1 MASELQE
8 VLPGED
14 LPGESNAWPEEEEEA
29 GEAAEAGEAGE
40 AVADP
45 RLAGIDRHRVLELG
59 DRILIEYGEKERVW
73 GQVYYRDNELLR
85 LRPDMP
91 GNTLIDFPRDY
102 NPDDLTD
109 QFKEELGIQRSF
121 ILTKRRQEYPDFIR
135 QQDFQVGQTLVG
147 ILADGKEGPVYT
159 VKTLNEEEDE
169 MVVVNTETEEE
180 TTLLF
185 HFRGIPLDQE
195 IQLLRIDKPRAVK
208 DAEERVAKSVV
219 PVEEEGVEGAADTE
233 LFEADDDDIEDEGYV
248 IVPQEQI
255 VREAI
260 ASKMIIAEPL
270 QKAHAINDFLNLLPV
285 ADRKNP
291 KLQRN
296 TRILVELLQHMKREI
311 TEYYED
317 DTVKGVK
324 KPSVATLLELIER
337 VEVPMGRPVL
347 DIEKRLYVN
356 SKEED
361 AIPVSRDNRYFLEND
376 ILAAKDTE
384 TKSPFSSAFV
394 DTGGEGASQIN
405 YYVETQIQ
413 YEKEERSWKRGEGTG
428 PEFPIRKDTFIFR
441 SIIPDLTEEASL
453 EGLKAVHPEDRR
465 DPPVLVSPPMGFLR
479 YGIEM
484 ALATTYRKSGK
495 NQKAILI
502 PEETAPL
509 NVYLLFPQKVEAFLG
524 TKRSGS
530 LALDAMRGKEAM
542 AWMDAILT
550 LLGPIN
556 DANTSDK
563 IVPLKVEGST
573 LSANIPITDYLSGL
587 ELIGTGI
594 GDLQIDLGNYG
605 FGEIELTPEIYTM
618 LQEKIEI
625 YQTDLITSLNAL
637 REAIPKIPE
646 PEPNPML
653 PIETTPILD
662 ERIRAHPLLI
672 EGLATFEAQNPRLQ
686 LSDVARVAYFLKYY
700 TDYWQVAI
708 GPVEIY
714 KEEERLKTI
723 KSNYLNRVANEQ
735 LILHNIAHR
744 GLPPTPNTCEHV
756 AKLVTIRKIKEEN
769 ERLLA
774 LTKFLAHYQSGSPR
788 EDNWISCNVCN
799 KNLLCVHERLLIMAF
814 LSPLEKEII
823 FKKIHLN
830 FSGGVFQGYYI
841 CGSCGQ
847 PIQEIGLDT
856 SIQFD
861 KQGRPVSGQAALNTK
876 DGPSLEDIEKVM
888 GSSLVDVEAFEFEDK
903 EDAYLYSVLREL
915 AERVGIYMDRDSY
928 EIMIDN
934 VKTYLGLL
942 PDKKR
947 FLKRHAK
954 YKEKN
959 PTYVIPNY
967 DVVMA
972 KQTIGAAAIL
982 LLYEIQTHIPEYEAK
997 YPLPGCE
1004 AGFGGYPLEENKE
1017 NRQGLTYIACAVAS
1031 IRREEEPW
1039 SSAEFFKVPKG
1050 GDKEKQ
1056 IQTIL
1061 EFMLPILGEIET
1073 SNTSLER
1080 LLDEKRMWKA
1090 AQLGARASVLP
1101 VKLKDHVPHYFLPE
1115 LVLPT
1120 VTEAAA
1126 EPVVAL
1132 DARGVAKA
1140 WIRNAHA
1147 LARTN
1152 SAPIRG
1158 SPIADITCCKI
1169 PVNTPGSFWSAQAAL
1184 SPTPLT
1190 GRILT
1195 PLQRAPA
1202 QQFKFGARNKEA
1214 LVVEMPKA
1222 LTYRLFTKVCYEGE
1236 RMGESHEPGVTNRCH
1251 SCGFQFPVHPS
1262 IMDPDQAQT
1271 AVSKA
1276 DIDTSVETFQE
1287 LLQIVQEKHEVEPMF
1302 LGDAESWSKK
1312 TLVDIGSLEYPP
1324 LADWESSFTK
1334 MIERLKTFKKS
1345 VKGTDAIDPGTISE
1359 ILAQTEGEEVS
1370 IPQLAS
1376 NCRSEVRAAFE
1387 KIKFKDPRVREVKL
1401 EILERIATL
1410 PWHNFIQVLET
1421 YFLRVGKNLL
1431 YHYDIKSLKSYK
1443 NKLLADITI
1452 TNIKESFDRNNV
1464 ILAKYYAE
1472 FSKKTFA
1479 KQKMAKFLAQLTCI
1493 IHLKNRV
1500 RPSYF
1505 VGGQTTFKWIQLCF
1519 FYGPLSE
1526 LVNSMIEPF
1535 EDIDQVPEYILPRED
1550 PEAEEE
1556 AVKESARSSLNDSSI
1571 KTLLAIV
1578 NDITTLFQQYQ
1589 LSYNDDQLKQILEER
1604 AEKEKQV
1611 MLGSLQAMSPEQK
1624 NLHKLQR
1631 VLGIGEFGI
1640 DIIKQVVRYNKG
1652 QVKQDTNVM
1661 KAAGM
1666 ALSVSG
1672 ANLDDMDNEDDMDDD
1687 GDDEQ
1692 VRIVDPS
1699 VAEALR
1705 QADQAYDNED
1715 EGIFDGEGILGGGR
1729 GEDNY

>member
-1 MASELQE
+1 MASELRE
-8 VLPGED
+8 VLPGEE
-14 LPGESNAWPEEEEEA
+14 LPEESNAWSEEEA
-29 GEAAEAGEAGE
+29 GEAVE
-40 AVADP
+40 AVEAVPDP
-45 RLAGIDRHRVLELG
+45 LLAGIDRNRVLELG
-59 DRILIEYGEKERVW
+59 DRILIEFGEKERVW

-91 GNTLIDFPRDY
+91 GNTLMDFPRDY

-109 QFKEELGIQRSF
+109 KFKDELGVTRSF
-121 ILTKRRQEYPDFIR
+121 ILTKRRVDRPDFIR

-147 ILADGKEGPVYT
+147 ILADGKEGPIYT
-159 VKTLNEEEDE
+159 IKSLNEEEDE
-169 MVVVNTETEEE
+169 MVVVNTESKEE

-185 HFRGIPLDQE
+185 HFCGIPLDQE
-195 IQLLRIDKPRAVK
+195 IQLLRIDKPRIQK
-208 DAEERVAKSVV
+208 EEEGAAKSVAPP

-233 LFEADDDDIEDEGYV
+233 LFEADDDEIEDEGYV

-255 VREAI
+255 VQEAI
-260 ASKMIIAEPL
+260 ASKMIIPEAL

-285 ADRKNP
+285 EDRKNP

-311 TEYYED
+311 TDYYED
-317 DTVKGVK
+317 NTVKGVK
-324 KPSVATLLELIER
+324 KPSVSTLLELIER
-337 VEVPMGRPVL
+337 VDVPMGRPVL

-356 SKEED
+356 YKKED
-361 AIPVSRDNRYFLEND
+361 AIPVSRDNRYFLEDD
-376 ILAAKDTE
+376 ILAAKDAAGQ
-384 TKSPFSSAFV
+384 SPFASSFV

-413 YEKEERSWKRGEGTG
+413 YEKEERSWKRGEGSG

-441 SIIPDLTEEASL
+441 SIIPDLTEDATL
-453 EGLKAVHPEDRR
+453 EGLKAVHPEDRKF
-465 DPPVLVSPPMGFLR
+465 PFFLVSPPMGFLR
-479 YGIEM
+479 YGIET
-484 ALATTYRKSGK
+484 ALTTTYRKSGK
-495 NQKAILI
+495 SQKAILI
-502 PEETAPL
+502 PEESAPL
-509 NVYLLFPQKVEAFLG
+509 NFYLLFPQKAEAFLG

-530 LALDAMRGKEAM
+530 LALDSMRGKEAM
-542 AWMDAILT
+542 AWMEAILT
-550 LLGPIN
+550 LFGSID

-587 ELIGTGI
+587 ELMGTGI

-605 FGEIELTPEIYTM
+605 LGQVELSPEIYAM

-646 PEPNPML
+646 PESGSML
-653 PIETTPILD
+653 PIETTSILD
-662 ERIRAHPLLI
+662 ERIRPHPLLVT
-672 EGLATFEAQNPRLQ
+672 GLETFEAQNPRLR

-723 KSNYLNRVANEQ
+723 KSNYLDRIANEQ
-735 LILHNIAHR
+735 LILHNTANR

-756 AKLVTIRKIKEEN
+756 AKLVTIRKIKEES

-774 LTKFLAHYQSGSPR
+774 LTKFLAHYQSGTPR
-788 EDNWISCNVCN
+788 EDNWISCNLCQ

-841 CGSCGQ
+841 CRSCGQ

-861 KQGRPVSGQAALNTK
+861 KQGRPISGQAALKTK
-876 DGPSLEDIEKVM
+876 DGPTLEDIEKVM
-888 GSSLVDVEAFEFEDK
+888 GSSLVDVEVLEFEDK
-903 EDAYLYSVLREL
+903 EEAYLYSVLREL
-915 AERVGIYMDRDSY
+915 AERVGIYMDRESY
-928 EIMIDN
+928 ETMIDN
-934 VKTYLGLL
+934 VKGYLGLL

-947 FLKRHAK
+947 FLKKQAK
-954 YKEKN
+954 YKAAN
-959 PTYVIPNY
+959 PTYVIPDY
-967 DVVMA
+967 DVIMA
-972 KQTIGAAAIL
+972 KQTIGSAAIF

-997 YPLPGCE
+997 YPLPGCD

-1017 NRQGLTYIACAVAS
+1017 SRQGLTYIACAIAS
-1031 IRREEEPW
+1031 IQREEEPW
-1039 SSAEFFKVPKG
+1039 SSAVFYKVPKG

-1061 EFMLPILGEIET
+1061 EFMMPVLSDIEK

-1090 AQLGARASVLP
+1090 GQLGARASVMP
-1101 VKLKDHVPHYFLPE
+1101 VRLKDSVPHYFLPE

-1126 EPVVAL
+1126 EPVVAM
-1132 DARGVAKA
+1132 DVRNAVKA

-1147 LARTN
+1147 LARTG
-1152 SAPIRG
+1152 SASVRG

-1169 PVNTPGSFWSAQAAL
+1169 PVNAPGSFWAAQGASL
-1184 SPTPLT
+1184 SPVPLN
-1190 GRILT
+1190 GRVLT
-1195 PLQRAPA
+1195 PFQRAPA

-1214 LVVEMPKA
+1214 LIVEMPKA
-1222 LTYRLFTKVCYEGE
+1222 LTYRLFTKVCYEGD
-1236 RMGESHEPGVTNRCH
+1236 RMGESHEPGVTHRCH

-1262 IMDPDQAQT
+1262 IMDPDQAQS

-1302 LGDAESWSKK
+1302 LGDAENWSKK

-1324 LADWESSFTK
+1324 FANWELCFTTV
-1334 MIERLKTFKKS
+1334 IERLKVFKKS
-1345 VKGTDAIDPGTISE
+1345 VKADAIEPGTIAE
-1359 ILAQTEGEEVS
+1359 LLAQTQGEEVS
-1370 IPQLAS
+1370 LPQLAADGKAALA
-1376 NCRSEVRAAFE
+1376 AAFE
-1387 KIKFKDPRVREVKL
+1387 KIKFKDPKIRELKL
-1401 EILERIATL
+1401 AILDRIANL

-1431 YHYDIKSLKSYK
+1431 YHYDINKLKAYK
-1443 NKLLADITI
+1443 NKALADITV
-1452 TNIKESFDRNNV
+1452 TNIKESFERNNV
-1464 ILAKYYAE
+1464 ILAKHYAE

-1479 KQKMAKFLAQLTCI
+1479 KQKMAKFLAQLTGI
-1493 IHLKNRV
+1493 IRLKNRV
-1500 RPSYF
+1500 RASYF

-1519 FYGPLSE
+1519 FYGPMAE
-1526 LVNSMIEPF
+1526 LVDSMIEPF
-1535 EDIDQVPEYILPRED
+1535 EDIDEVPEYILPREV
-1550 PEAEEE
+1550 PEEGAEEEE
-1556 AVKESARSSLNDSSI
+1556 AVKESARASLNDSSI

-1578 NDITTLFQQYQ
+1578 NDISTLFQQYQ

-1631 VLGIGEFGI
+1631 LLGIGEFGI

-1652 QVKQDTNVM
+1652 QVKQDTNVL
-1661 KAAGM
+1661 KAAGV

-1687 GDDEQ
+1687 GDDER

-1715 EGIFDGEGILGGGR
+1715 EGEFGGEGIEGGGG
-1729 GEDNY
+1729 GEGDY